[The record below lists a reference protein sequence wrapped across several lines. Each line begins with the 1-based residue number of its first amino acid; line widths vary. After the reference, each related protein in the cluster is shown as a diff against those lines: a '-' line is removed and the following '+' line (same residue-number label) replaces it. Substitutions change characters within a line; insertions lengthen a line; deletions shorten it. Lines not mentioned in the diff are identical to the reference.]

1 MARIDPLVPPYE
13 PAVGAQLALMMPV
26 GVPPIGVPPIGL
38 FRTFAC
44 NLLMT
49 EAMGGWG
56 RYVLSKQL

>member
-1 MARIDPLVPPYE
+1 VARIDPLVPPYE

-26 GVPPIGVPPIGL
+26 GVPPIGL

-56 RYVLSKQL
+56 RYELSKQL